1 MQKKILLQTENRR
14 TKTRSVQLSEQDVEE
29 ILKTWAVG
37 NLGFDKK
44 AKIEFEVSQGVLC
57 GVSMTDNEVEVG
69 ESEEEVVIF
78 T

>member
-1 MQKKILLQTENRR
+1 LAKHTETEVFFAAIHPRTEVRGFPRLL
-14 TKTRSVQLSEQDVEE
+14 
-29 ILKTWAVG
+29 LKTWAIG

-44 AKIEFEVSQGVLC
+44 AEIEFQVSQGVLC